1 MCAVPTHP
9 VKNTSW
15 VNRFFKDIRHIQK
28 SSFSLTVGLRAAAFV
43 IVPIIIGFVIQQP
56 AAFSLV
62 ALGAT
67 FLTSTEKL
75 IPTIPSRILLLA
87 CFIEAA
93 SLGLGTLAATTNHL
107 FSPILLGIAVFAAL
121 AAWSYTKW
129 VAVGMFAAIIFA
141 VGVGLPGSSIQ
152 SAGQRTLFSL
162 IGTLWAL
169 LGVEVHRFALSH
181 RRIQLSGSESAA
193 RSEQQPSPP
202 LSPRLSV
209 LRSPVAIGIASALGY
224 TVGLVL
230 GLPRDFWIVVTII
243 VTIRPTS
250 PTLTV
255 TFTSMMIIGTIAGAL
270 IAAAIT
276 LEASNNHYLL
286 LALLFSFAVVVFA
299 TVGVNTILTQIF
311 LVPFII
317 IILNIY
323 YPGQWYLPFI
333 RILNIAIGGAIA
345 IVMVYLLSA
354 LTNSRLAFRK

>member
-1 MCAVPTHP
+1 
-9 VKNTSW
+9 
-15 VNRFFKDIRHIQK
+15 
-28 SSFSLTVGLRAAAFV
+28 
-43 IVPIIIGFVIQQP
+43 
-56 AAFSLV
+56 
-62 ALGAT
+62 
-67 FLTSTEKL
+67 
-75 IPTIPSRILLLA
+75 
-87 CFIEAA
+87 
-93 SLGLGTLAATTNHL
+93 
-107 FSPILLGIAVFAAL
+107 
-121 AAWSYTKW
+121 
-129 VAVGMFAAIIFA
+129 MFAAIIFA

-181 RRIQLSGSESAA
+181 RRIQLSGSENAA
-193 RSEQQPSPP
+193 KSEQQQQPSPP

-345 IVMVYLLSA
+345 IAMVYLLSA
-354 LTNSRLAFRK
+354 LTNSRLTFRR